1 MSSLP
6 AHTPRYIPVVDIS
19 HEQDSTTFA
28 SSKRYCCEAAA
39 SNSVIAPRNL
49 PDQASPERG
58 DCLFVRVGG
67 CEGGTLVGLLRVQS
81 NLQST
86 DGVRPQ
92 SEWPSNC
99 SPPRTY
105 IHPEPLPCSQ
115 PTRSLSPPP
124 STPSHLPTSRIP
136 DTHESD
142 HLRCLPP
149 LHPRPPRPPRAPPS
163 SVSLTARRL
172 LHTTLISRRSSRSP
186 PRPSPSHPGL
196 LASPQKRRRTRS
208 TTSLVLRAPRA
219 RADLATRA

>member
-67 CEGGTLVGLLRVQS
+67 CKEKTLGGLLRAQS

-99 SPPRTY
+99 SPSCAY

-115 PTRSLSPPP
+115 PTRSPSPPP
-124 STPSHLPTSRIP
+124 STSSHPPTATRP
-136 DTHESD
+136 DTHESYP
-142 HLRCLPP
+142 RCLPP
-149 LHPRPPRPPRAPPS
+149 LHPRPPRPPRAQPS
-163 SVSLTARRL
+163 SVSLTARRI
-172 LHTTLISRRSSRSP
+172 LHTILISRRSSRSP
-186 PRPSPSHPGL
+186 PRPSPTRPGL
-196 LASPQKRRRTRS
+196 PAYPWKRRRTRS
-208 TTSLVLRAPRA
+208 TTFLVLRAPRA
-219 RADLATRA
+219 CADFVIRA